1 MQSGTASYQL
11 ADSKQLQPGQAADN
25 VVERVLGLTTARLPV
40 VRIHNGVRIN
50 YGMYALQVDPDEVK
64 MEAVEQV
71 RTDLPAAKGRET
83 QRTYKARLTLADTTG
98 TFDLSYDG
106 AALSITPVDH
116 AAFDML
122 NHGGARHNVDV
133 VSKALHVAF
142 SEMGLE
148 LEDLDVIYVCF

>member
-1 MQSGTASYQL
+1 MSPEVVPAAADKPAGKTEAYAAERPQLDPVKGTVQSGTASYQL

-40 VRIHNGVRIN
+40 VRVHNGVRIN

-83 QRTYKARLTLADTTG
+83 QRTYKARLTLANTTG
-98 TFDLSYDG
+98 TFDLS
-106 AALSITPVDH
+106 
-116 AAFDML
+116 
-122 NHGGARHNVDV
+122 
-133 VSKALHVAF
+133 
-142 SEMGLE
+142 
-148 LEDLDVIYVCF
+148 